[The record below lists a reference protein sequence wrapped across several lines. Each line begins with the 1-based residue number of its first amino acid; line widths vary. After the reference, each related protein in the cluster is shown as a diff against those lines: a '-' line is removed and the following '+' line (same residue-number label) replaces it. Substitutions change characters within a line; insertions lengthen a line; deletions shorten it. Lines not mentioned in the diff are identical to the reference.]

1 MEKEFEKK
9 FAASLSIAS
18 NGLIIVF
25 KLIVGIIS
33 GSISIISEA
42 VHSISDFLASILT
55 CFAVVRSSRPADK
68 NHPFG
73 HGRYEDVAGF
83 IEGILIVLASFYIV
97 FESYK
102 KIISNSAENFD
113 STLGIFVMAFAIVAN
128 LIVSSYLSYVAKKT
142 DSVALKADSKHL
154 STDIYSSLGV
164 LIGLVLIKITGIA
177 LLDPLIAIF
186 VALII
191 LKAGVSITKES
202 LNNLV
207 DGTLP
212 DEDVKIIKNIL
223 DTTDDIVGYKN
234 FKSRKTGPNRDID
247 ITLICDGDISLRK
260 CHKICDAIEDKI
272 KRAFPNTLI
281 TIHCEPETGGEK

>member
-55 CFAVVRSSRPADK
+55 CFAVVRSSRPAD
-68 NHPFG
+68 NDHPFG

-102 KIISNSAENFD
+102 K
-113 STLGIFVMAFAIVAN
+113 TLRLNPTSSLYLVLLN
-128 LIVSSYLSYVAKKT
+128 LILFVSKK
-142 DSVALKADSKHL
+142 
-154 STDIYSSLGV
+154 
-164 LIGLVLIKITGIA
+164 
-177 LLDPLIAIF
+177 LLLYIF
-186 VALII
+186 
-191 LKAGVSITKES
+191 
-202 LNNLV
+202 
-207 DGTLP
+207 P
-212 DEDVKIIKNIL
+212 
-223 DTTDDIVGYKN
+223 
-234 FKSRKTGPNRDID
+234 
-247 ITLICDGDISLRK
+247 
-260 CHKICDAIEDKI
+260 
-272 KRAFPNTLI
+272 
-281 TIHCEPETGGEK
+281 